1 MRDEKTKI
9 LFAELYR
16 DQRIIKNGLKD
27 AGKLTDQILGE
38 TDWETMTKTA
48 NELWDEVNL
57 IEKHASDMRR
67 LLEGFISGGMYEGQ
81 TIKMTPMENLAA
93 EE

>member
-1 MRDEKTKI
+1 MREKTKI

-38 TDWETMTKTA
+38 TDWEAMTKTA
-48 NELWDEVNL
+48 NELWDEVDI
-57 IEKHASDMRR
+57 IEKHAADMRR
-67 LLEGFISGGMYEGQ
+67 LLEGFISGGLYEGQ
-81 TIKMTPMENLAA
+81 TIQMTPMESLAA
-93 EE
+93 DK